1 MKKSSVLLVVFL
13 VLGMIMS
20 ANAQVHFGVLGG
32 VNLANVSIDPMPE
45 EGMEFSNLTCFGFG
59 AVLDYYLSES
69 IALHLEPMYLQKGT
83 KYGMTIEGFGE
94 VGGEMNATYIEIP
107 VMLKFEFG
115 ANNVRPYIMGGPTIG
130 YNLSAEMKMSFEG
143 EEETEDMK
151 ETIKDFDYGV
161 VFGGGV
167 SMQMGDNTFFVEGR
181 YSLGLANINDDP
193 DDTDTTI
200 KNKGIQVFAG
210 ITFPL

>member
-1 MKKSSVLLVVFL
+1 MKKLSVLLAVFV

-32 VNLANVSIDPMPE
+32 VNLATVSVDPMPE
-45 EGMEFSNLTCFGFG
+45 EGLEFSNLTCFGFG
-59 AVLDYYLSES
+59 GVLDYYLGES

-83 KYGMTIEGFGE
+83 KMIMTMEGLGE
-94 VGGEMNATYIEIP
+94 LTGEMNASYIEIP

-130 YNLSAEMKMSFEG
+130 YRLSAEMKTSFGG
-143 EEETEDMK
+143 EEQTEDMK
-151 ETIKDFDYGV
+151 ETTKDFDYGV

-167 SMQMGDNTFFVEGR
+167 SMQMGNNTFFVEGR

-193 DDTDTTI
+193 EDTDTTI
-200 KNKGIQVFAG
+200 KTKGIQVFAG

>member
-1 MKKSSVLLVVFL
+1 MKKLSVLLSVFL

-32 VNLANVSIDPMPE
+32 VNLATASVDPMPE
-45 EGMEFSNLTCFGFG
+45 EGLEFSNLTCFGFG

-83 KYGMTIEGFGE
+83 KMSMTIEGFGDFS
-94 VGGEMNATYIEIP
+94 GEMNVSYIEIP

-115 ANNVRPYIMGGPTIG
+115 ANNVRPYIMTGPTIG
-130 YNLSAEMKMSFEG
+130 YRLSAEMKMSFEG

-151 ETIKDFDYGV
+151 DVTKDINYGV
-161 VFGGGV
+161 AFGGGV
-167 SMQMGDNTFFVEGR
+167 SMQMGNNTFFIEGR

-200 KNKGIQVFAG
+200 KTKGIQVFAG

>member
-1 MKKSSVLLVVFL
+1 MKKLSVLLAVFV

-32 VNLANVSIDPMPE
+32 VNLATVSVDPMPE
-45 EGMEFSNLTCFGFG
+45 EGLEFSNLTCFGFG
-59 AVLDYYLSES
+59 GVLDYYLGES
-69 IALHLEPMYLQKGT
+69 ISLHLEPMYLQKGT
-83 KYGMTIEGFGE
+83 KMIMTMEGLGE
-94 VGGEMNATYIEIP
+94 LTGEMNASYIEIP

-130 YNLSAEMKMSFEG
+130 YRLSAEMKTSFGG
-143 EEETEDMK
+143 EEQTEDMK
-151 ETIKDFDYGV
+151 ETTKDFDYGV

-167 SMQMGDNTFFVEGR
+167 SMQMGNNTFFVEGR

-193 DDTDTTI
+193 EDPDTTI
-200 KNKGIQVFAG
+200 KTKGIQVFAG